1 MKKKAVSEMTTYELI
16 QELRSREEIVAV
28 QVWQKDD
35 LLNAFGERGI
45 VDPGENLFRRAAQK
59 CGAIANNCS
68 AGWEIMGAA
77 VQEALEKM

>member
-1 MKKKAVSEMTTYELI
+1 MKEKTVSEMTTYELI
-16 QELRSREEIVAV
+16 KELRSREEIVAV

-35 LLNAFGERGI
+35 LLNAFEERGI

-59 CGAIANNCS
+59 CGTIAYNCS

-77 VQEALEKM
+77 VQEALEEM

>member
-1 MKKKAVSEMTTYELI
+1 MKKKAVPEMTTYELI

-45 VDPGENLFRRAAQK
+45 VDPGENLFRRAAKK

>member
-68 AGWEIMGAA
+68 AGWEIMSAA